1 MANVKKS
8 GTPSEGSKE
17 LRVGLLG
24 FGTVGQGVAQ
34 ILSENAALMEHR
46 AGRPVKIVRALVRNK
61 LKRRGLDGV
70 ELTTKPQDIVGA
82 PDIDVVVELMGGL
95 EPATSGPVFPA

>member
-8 GTPSEGSKE
+8 GTSSEGPKE

-34 ILSENAALMEHR
+34 ILNENASLMEHR

-61 LKRRGLDGV
+61 RKRRGLDGV

-95 EPATSGPVFPA
+95 SQRPH